1 MKILVPVDESDYAR
15 AVVEA
20 AGELAKRYE
29 AQVLLLH
36 VFNERKYKMY
46 EQMYEEMNEEVKGA
60 IPLRT
65 TEDFKQDATI
75 LAEGVGSALKGKGLR
90 AKALGRVGD
99 PAEEIV
105 KVAEEE
111 KVDMIV
117 IGFKGATN
125 VERFLIGPTAK
136 FVAEHAHCTVMIVK
150 GKR

>member
-1 MKILVPVDESDYAR
+1 MKILVPVDESDYAK

-20 AGELAKRYE
+20 AGELAKKYG

-36 VFNERKYKMY
+36 VFGERKHKMY
-46 EQMYEEMNEEVKGA
+46 EEMYEEMNEQVKGA
-60 IPLRT
+60 IPFRRV
-65 TEDFKQDATI
+65 EDFEQDATI
-75 LAEGVGSALKGKGLR
+75 LASGVGAVLKGKGLK

-99 PAEEIV
+99 PAEEII
-105 KVAEEE
+105 KVAEDE

-117 IGFKGATN
+117 LGSKGATN

-136 FVAEHAHCTVMIVK
+136 YVAEHAHCTVMIVK